1 MNCSDKMTDFDCNR
15 RTVTA
20 FAVTSP
26 LQRVITTSI
35 LLILVATIIPY
46 QFAYLVLCLVQ
57 LATSVRALRL
67 AQETVSFRPITFR
80 YIANTFMNNYNFYNY
95 VHSLLILMLWILPIN
110 LPVLV
115 VWIHNLAVHWLTPF
129 SSHHNILSIMPYILI
144 VETMSTGH
152 IIPRLQSPWRLV
164 NNIMLFALGLY
175 AAIYGVSYA
184 YVLHHLVNG
193 VCAWLV
199 IVHFAPVLKAR
210 GGLEEQQ
217 RGAGGGSPPTPPGDG
232 HVKKI
237 P

>member
-1 MNCSDKMTDFDCNR
+1 
-15 RTVTA
+15 
-20 FAVTSP
+20 
-26 LQRVITTSI
+26 
-35 LLILVATIIPY
+35 
-46 QFAYLVLCLVQ
+46 
-57 LATSVRALRL
+57 
-67 AQETVSFRPITFR
+67 
-80 YIANTFMNNYNFYNY
+80 
-95 VHSLLILMLWILPIN
+95 MLWILPIN

-152 IIPRLQSPWRLV
+152 IIPRLQSSWRLV
-164 NNIMLFALGLY
+164 NNIMLFSLGLY
-175 AAIYGVSYA
+175 AAVYGVSYA

-199 IVHFAPVLKAR
+199 VVHFAPVLMAR
-210 GGLEEQQ
+210 SGLEEQQ
-217 RGAGGGSPPTPPGDG
+217 RGSGGGGGGSPPTPPGDG